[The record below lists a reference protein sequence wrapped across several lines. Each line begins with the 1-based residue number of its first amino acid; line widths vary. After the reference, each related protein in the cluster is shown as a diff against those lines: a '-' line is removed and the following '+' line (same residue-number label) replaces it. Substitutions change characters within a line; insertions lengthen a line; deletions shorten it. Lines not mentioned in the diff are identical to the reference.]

1 MTLDYFFFYMES
13 NIVCIVVLAIL
24 LINDKLHSSQQE
36 KQIWFNRTLIAHIL
50 YFTSDIFWAAV
61 LSGQLP
67 SSRLLVGFFNL
78 ANYILLSLLAYEWF
92 MYMAVT
98 EDLPLRKSRKQR
110 ILWLLPMLISI
121 VVIVIAYIAAP
132 TFWISESGD
141 LNDWYY
147 PMMVAAPIIYLL
159 SAFVFSLIN
168 SRKTE
173 SRDKKRLFLLIGIYP
188 LGVLSFGL
196 IQTFMLEG
204 PLFCFGCT
212 IMMTFFYIH
221 SMQALISVDSLTR
234 LNNRGQINRYM
245 EQLRYR
251 ENMQLYVMMIDIDR
265 FKEINDTCGH
275 AEGDRA
281 LILVAEALRQV
292 CGRVNCPIFLG
303 RYGGDEFTVFIQNP
317 EDGDL
322 PEQVAEI
329 IRSAI
334 AEKQQENHLLYN
346 LQVSIG
352 FDALQGRNDTV
363 EACLV
368 RADEKLYEDKRSRG
382 NLR

>member
-1 MTLDYFFFYMES
+1 M
-13 NIVCIVVLAIL
+13 L
-24 LINDKLHSSQQE
+24 LINDKLHSTKQE

-67 SSRLLVGFFNL
+67 PSRLLVGLFNL
-78 ANYILLSLLAYEWF
+78 LNYILLSLLAYEWF
-92 MYMAVT
+92 MYMAVS
-98 EDLPLRKSRKQR
+98 EDMPLRKSRRQR
-110 ILWLLPMLISI
+110 ILWLLPMFVSVTVMI
-121 VVIVIAYIAAP
+121 IAYLAAP
-132 TFWISESGD
+132 TFWISESGK

-281 LILVAEALRQV
+281 LILVADALRQV

-303 RYGGDEFTVFIQNP
+303 RYGGEV
-317 EDGDL
+317 
-322 PEQVAEI
+322 EI
-329 IRSAI
+329 AI
-334 AEKQQENHLLYN
+334 AEDYLIAHEVRVLFFSAHQCRHQPAHQRLLN
-346 LQVSIG
+346 TPVA
-352 FDALQGRNDTV
+352 ALNEQILTAVTNYQWHCGLEVFGVGR
-363 EACLV
+363 
-368 RADEKLYEDKRSRG
+368 DKHFQ
-382 NLR
+382 

>member
-50 YFTSDIFWAAV
+50 YFTSDIFWAAE

-67 SSRLLVGFFNL
+67 PSRLLVGLFNL
-78 ANYILLSLLAYEWF
+78 LNYILLSLLAYEWF

-173 SRDKKRLFLLIGIYP
+173 SRGKKRLFLLIGIYP

>member
-368 RADEKLYEDKRSRG
+368 RADKKLYEDKRSRG